1 MYKDTEKKEG
11 IINPFVDES
20 SISIEHTENNLLDK
34 AREYLSLGYSIIPT
48 LLSKSPTIPWKKYQ
62 GEKITLEALEKVF
75 KGTSVEGI
83 GIICGQISGGLE
95 VIDVDVKN
103 DPLGNIW
110 NDYKKLLEDN
120 IPELFQSLVIA
131 TTQNKGYH
139 ILYKCSFVDAPL
151 KIAKSIK
158 GVIIETKGEG
168 GYVLAHPTPG
178 YAFIQNDLSNV
189 PTLTPGQREILIGI
203 AKTLNQEVEQDLEE
217 IEYVETK
224 KHTENK
230 TYTGLTS
237 LQDYNNRG
245 DYMGLL
251 LSHGWKRVKE
261 DSERIYLLRPG
272 ETTSE
277 TSGNFHKGKN
287 CLYLFTTSDAKLD
300 QGKPYSP
307 SQLYNALECGG
318 DWSKTALELGKQGY
332 GDYKP
337 STPEKETSVE
347 PVGDIIQE
355 RKKSLLIDLTEKVPA
370 PQIAISIKNPSN
382 NEDIILGTLG
392 DFSLVIGKAK
402 SRKSFFCS
410 IIAAV
415 ALGVNIVLGRLK
427 SHLPEDKRNVLYFDT
442 EQSKY
447 YVQKAMQR
455 ICKLADMENPGNLF
469 GYGLRTLD
477 PRERLEIIETLISE
491 TPNLG
496 LVVID
501 GIKDLI
507 TSINDE
513 EQSTMI
519 ASKLLKWSEVYN
531 IHIVCVLHQNKGDD
545 KARGHIGT
553 ELQNKAQTVLSVTKD
568 SEDKNYSIV
577 SAEFCRDKEPED
589 FVFEIDQE
597 GIPIQSENYIK
608 K

>member
-1 MYKDTEKKEG
+1 M
-11 IINPFVDES
+11 S
-20 SISIEHTENNLLDK
+20 
-34 AREYLSLGYSIIPT
+34 
-48 LLSKSPTIPWKKYQ
+48 
-62 GEKITLEALEKVF
+62 
-75 KGTSVEGI
+75 
-83 GIICGQISGGLE
+83 
-95 VIDVDVKN
+95 
-103 DPLGNIW
+103 
-110 NDYKKLLEDN
+110 
-120 IPELFQSLVIA
+120 
-131 TTQNKGYH
+131 
-139 ILYKCSFVDAPL
+139 
-151 KIAKSIK
+151 
-158 GVIIETKGEG
+158 
-168 GYVLAHPTPG
+168 
-178 YAFIQNDLSNV
+178 
-189 PTLTPGQREILIGI
+189 
-203 AKTLNQEVEQDLEE
+203 
-217 IEYVETK
+217 
-224 KHTENK
+224 
-230 TYTGLTS
+230 
-237 LQDYNNRG
+237 
-245 DYMGLL
+245 LL

-318 DWSKTALELGKQGY
+318 DWSKTALELGKKGY

-455 ICKLADMENPGNLF
+455 ICKLANMENPGNLF

-491 TPNLG
+491 TQNLG

-597 GIPIQSENYIK
+597 GIPIASKDYVKKEVGARSKKQPLTNPTKYNILFEAFKYNDGGMGYSDLWKSIKSAYQRVYNENFADNKAKEIVTEGKIIGWLMLDEKTK
-608 K
+608 KHTLKEYGEGNLELLK